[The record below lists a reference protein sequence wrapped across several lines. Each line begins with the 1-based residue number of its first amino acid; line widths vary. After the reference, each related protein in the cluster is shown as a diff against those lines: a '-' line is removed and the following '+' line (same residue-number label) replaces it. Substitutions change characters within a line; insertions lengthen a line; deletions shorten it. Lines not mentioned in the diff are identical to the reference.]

1 MNRSVLFL
9 NFFFTIISIKTTS
22 GHQPSAAIDRG
33 APAPRQPN
41 ATLLLGEAGG
51 GVHLVLVD
59 FLLLLLLLW
68 PPATAVIF

>member
-1 MNRSVLFL
+1 M
-9 NFFFTIISIKTTS
+9 TS

-33 APAPRQPN
+33 TPAPCQPS

-51 GVHLVLVD
+51 GVHLVLVN
-59 FLLLLLLLW
+59 FLLLLFW